1 MRLSNQQLDIIK
13 SIVTEKMHSAYKLFL
28 FGSRIDD
35 TKRGEDIDLAIQ
47 VTGKVSH
54 PARLCAS
61 IEAQISKKM
70 KGRKVDVVLI
80 APDLKFGSAHKA
92 ALDTGILLDQRESVL
107 G

>member
-1 MRLSNQQLDIIK
+1 MRLSNEQLDIIK
-13 SIVTEKMHSAYKLFL
+13 STVTEKVHTDYKLFL

-35 TKRGEDIDLAIQ
+35 TKRGGDIDLAIQ

-61 IEAQISKKM
+61 IEAEISKKM
-70 KGRKVDVVLI
+70 EGRNVDVVLI
-80 APDLKFGSAHKA
+80 APDLKFDSVHRA

-107 G
+107 V